1 MLIRVHGGANT
12 VTVSDQIPL
21 PFIARVTSCLNM
33 MNLQL
38 PSSFI

>member
-21 PFIARVTSCLNM
+21 RFVVRVTSCLNM

-38 PSSFI
+38 SSSSI